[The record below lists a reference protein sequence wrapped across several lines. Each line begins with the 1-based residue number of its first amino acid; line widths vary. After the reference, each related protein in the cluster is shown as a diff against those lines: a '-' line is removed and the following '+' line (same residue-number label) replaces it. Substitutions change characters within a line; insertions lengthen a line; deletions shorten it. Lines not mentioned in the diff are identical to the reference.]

1 MASGRADCRLSCGEA
16 RRGAGWGH
24 RKGGTGRVKWQTIGK
39 VNKKARLE
47 GKRVAI
53 KARVIR
59 ETKGKAWAKVG
70 GGLSLQENRWSPPQE
85 E

>member
-1 MASGRADCRLSCGEA
+1 M
-16 RRGAGWGH
+16 GWG
-24 RKGGTGRVKWQTIGK
+24 RREGGTGRVKWQTIRK

-59 ETKGKAWAKVG
+59 ETKGKAWAKGVVSASRRIDG
-70 GGLSLQENRWSPPQE
+70 APPRRPRRAGSHLVRW
-85 E
+85 